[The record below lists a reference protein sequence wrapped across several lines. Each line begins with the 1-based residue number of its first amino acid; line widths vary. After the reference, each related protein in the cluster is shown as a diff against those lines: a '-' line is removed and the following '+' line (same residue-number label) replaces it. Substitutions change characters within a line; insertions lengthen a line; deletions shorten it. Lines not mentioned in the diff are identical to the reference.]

1 MILLLSYFFKLKVS
15 THPSN
20 NLVLEEKNGEKVQAN
35 IWFPY
40 AHKDA
45 SVIEYK
51 ITSERFDHILTLILL
66 PRNLKVWKPK
76 DLN

>member
-1 MILLLSYFFKLKVS
+1 MQQS
-15 THPSN
+15 H
-20 NLVLEEKNGEKVQAN
+20 LVLEEKNGEKVQAN

-51 ITSERFDHILTLILL
+51 ITSERFNHILTLILL